1 MKWTALLVLLVAC
14 TKKPSLDCDAYAA
27 KFTRTIDAAPERYDS
42 VFAATKRECETGHV
56 SDKLAGCVMSANTP
70 DDIYV
75 CQGLQPLHPEN
86 HVELPA
92 H

>member
-27 KFTRTIDAAPERYDS
+27 KLTRTVDAAPERYDT
-42 VFAATKRECETGHV
+42 VFTVTKQDCEHGRV

-70 DDIYV
+70 DDIRA
-75 CQGLQPLHPEN
+75 CQSES
-86 HVELPA
+86 PA